1 MIILL
6 PVDERFSVDEDD
18 ISELVGEGGNE
29 LVPPQLLP
37 TLPRLESWRW
47 YCCEMV
53 PFVSCT

>member
-1 MIILL
+1 MILL
-6 PVDERFSVDEDD
+6 PVDERFSVDDDD

-47 YCCEMV
+47 YCCEIV
-53 PFVSCT
+53 PVASCT